1 MYLRD
6 IYVKT
11 DMIFCFSFRNRR
23 EIAKYKAA
31 TATIMAQKCEGQE
44 LLVTLPVREE
54 SYSNPQSNSKLPPSL
69 DNMLQGNITSRVN
82 GEVSELKAGSI
93 VVTWRDGNTS
103 HLFSDPEADE
113 DKQEEASAAEAMQMM
128 G

>member
-1 MYLRD
+1 
-6 IYVKT
+6 
-11 DMIFCFSFRNRR
+11 MILCFSSFRNRR

-44 LLVTLPVREE
+44 LLVISTVREE

-69 DNMLQGNITSRVN
+69 DNMLQGNISSPVN
-82 GEVSELKAGSI
+82 GEVSELKAGNI

-103 HLFSDPEADE
+103 HLFSDPKADE
-113 DKQEEASAAEAMQMM
+113 DIHEEASVTEAMQIM